1 MNVLGVEIHFEFN
14 TPTHPDVDYRLSMAR
29 KSFFG
34 MSNYFRCSAVSIRD
48 KFWRYQEKVQG
59 IAMYG
64 IEGMTLDNHSFQRM
78 HSVEGFCLCKM
89 FTCPR
94 GPEENVSTWSRRRYA
109 EARRKFQEMVE
120 ECRSNMALCTCVL
133 VCIWCD
139 VGSYSYGRFGVPAHE
154 FLLSGIQSDETP
166 TRRGLGNRATTL
178 DPHVFGVLRPQLVGG
193 VPCYAWDL

>member
-109 EARRKFQEMVE
+109 EARRKFQEMGFA
-120 ECRSNMALCTCVL
+120 SM
-133 VCIWCD
+133 
-139 VGSYSYGRFGVPAHE
+139 
-154 FLLSGIQSDETP
+154 SDETP